1 MADAAL
7 VSKIKEGQRASQE
20 WKQAWWNYC
29 DANGEGKRDPAVQTN
44 EFLQDFINSH
54 SHIDLTNPRPTPSK
68 RPGQPTS
75 PPYGS
80 PAATAEHQLLV
91 TQVKQLQQSSQQGK
105 QAWATWCIQWGG
117 GNRDPNRHD
126 VSFLKDFLYMNG
138 VGTPGLGMGGMGMQ
152 PGMPVHPAMQMQM
165 LGTGVGPVKEKLV
178 KQIKELQRSSPEMK
192 QNWQDYCVKYGQ
204 GRQDPMRHDVAF
216 LQQFMNLQDE
226 STKPVSIK
234 RSKLP
239 DVSAPSPMMGGYAGP
254 GMSSVYEYQHEMLT
268 KQIKDGQR
276 ISDDWKNAWWA
287 WCDTHGDR
295 KRDPARHSVAFLQ
308 EFISTRSSM
317 GTVNV
322 HSDDPVRQGLV
333 KKIKEGQQKCPAW
346 KEAWANYCTSSAQG
360 NRDPNRHD
368 TSSLE
373 KFIAEN
379 SHLLE

>member
-192 QNWQDYCVKYGQ
+192 QSWQDYCSQYGQ
-204 GRQDPMRHDVAF
+204 GYKDPMRHDVGF
-216 LQQFMNLQDE
+216 LHQFMTLH
-226 STKPVSIK
+226 KPPAIK
-234 RSKLP
+234 RSWQP
-239 DVSAPSPMMGGYAGP
+239 DAAVPMVAGVYAGQ
-254 GMSSVYEYQHEMLT
+254 GMGSVTQSTQEGLVR
-268 KQIKDGQR
+268 QIKDGQR
-276 ISDDWKNAWWA
+276 MSDDWKAAWWA
-287 WCDTHGDR
+287 WCDAHGEG
-295 KRDPARHSVAFLQ
+295 KRDPSRHPVAFLQ
-308 EFISTRSSM
+308 EFINTQ
-317 GTVNV
+317 T
-322 HSDDPVRQGLV
+322 SDDRVLKRQRIG
-333 KKIKEGQQKCPAW
+333 
-346 KEAWANYCTSSAQG
+346 
-360 NRDPNRHD
+360 
-368 TSSLE
+368 
-373 KFIAEN
+373 
-379 SHLLE
+379 